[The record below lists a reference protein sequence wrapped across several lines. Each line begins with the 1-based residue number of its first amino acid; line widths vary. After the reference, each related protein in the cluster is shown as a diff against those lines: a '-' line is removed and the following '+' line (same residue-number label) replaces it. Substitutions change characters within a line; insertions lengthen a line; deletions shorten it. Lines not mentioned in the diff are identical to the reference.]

1 MTLTFHDRIKFF
13 CVNAEFGSYTVIKGE
28 VSDGP
33 VLCGDGV
40 GIVLLTCR
48 AIFSVCPHDIKKVTA
63 LFNSK
68 GVVTFIFLFSFLR
81 EFLSPPVAKSVEA
94 V

>member
-1 MTLTFHDRIKFF
+1 MPNFAHILSSRGKFLTGPF
-13 CVNAEFGSYTVIKGE
+13 CV
-28 VSDGP
+28 
-33 VLCGDGV
+33 GDGV

-81 EFLSPPVAKSVEA
+81 EFLSPPVAESVEA